1 MSKLRLAEARVS
13 VPIAQAHGQA
23 VQVLRS
29 NGCDAKHA
37 EAIVDHLLDA
47 ELCGVESHG
56 IMRALQYGEEF
67 RRGYLVANVVP
78 NVTAGSGATV
88 NVDGRGGIGILAM
101 DAATEAGIEAARKH
115 GVTAIAVRNS
125 GHTGRLGAFAEKA
138 AEAGCLFI
146 ACGGGA
152 RERWR
157 MVAPYGGS
165 KAVLPTN
172 PWCLGIPGGTQGPV
186 VLDCATGQVAGG
198 WIYAA
203 RRAGAKLAEGA
214 IVDSNG
220 NPSTDP
226 ADYFDGGAILP
237 KGGVLGYGLAT
248 MGELI
253 CDAMLGP
260 ATVECNTFVLMVN
273 TGHYRDAG
281 PLQRAA
287 EDILSE
293 LRNCPPAA
301 GFDHVEVCG
310 ERETARRA
318 GRVAVD
324 LPARTWDALCA
335 AAKGSGEG
343 ER

>member
-1 MSKLRLAEARVS
+1 MS

-23 VQVLRS
+23 VQVLRAH
-29 NGCDAKHA
+29 GCDAKYA
-37 EAIVDHLLDA
+37 EAIVDHLMDA

-56 IMRALQYGEEF
+56 IMRALQYGDEF
-67 RRGYLVANVVP
+67 NRGYLGT
-78 NVTAGSGATV
+78 NVTPKVTVGVGATID
-88 NVDGRGGIGILAM
+88 VDGAGGIGILAM
-101 DAATEAGIEAARKH
+101 NAATEAGIDAARLH
-115 GVTAIAVRNS
+115 GVTAIAVRNT

-138 AEAGCLFI
+138 ADAGCLFV

-152 RERWR
+152 RDRWR
-157 MVAPYGGS
+157 MVAPHGGS

-172 PWCLGIPGGTQGPV
+172 PWCLGIPGGARGPV
-186 VLDCATGQVAGG
+186 VLDCATGRVAGG

-203 RRAGAKLAEGA
+203 RRAGATLAEGA
-214 IVDSNG
+214 IMDRKG
-220 NPSTDP
+220 HPTTDP

-248 MGELI
+248 MAELI

-260 ATVECNTFVLMVN
+260 ASVECNTFILMVD

-301 GFDHVEVCG
+301 GFESVEVCG

-324 LPARTWDALCA
+324 LPVRTWDAICTA
-335 AAKGSGEG
+335 ATASGEG
-343 ER
+343 